1 MYFLRFIRLTDHYEA
16 ELVAFLLALSRKS
29 TIHVIDNLI
38 GILMVTGILSNQII
52 VVVSWVYEYI

>member
-1 MYFLRFIRLTDHYEA
+1 MYFLRFIRLTDRYEA